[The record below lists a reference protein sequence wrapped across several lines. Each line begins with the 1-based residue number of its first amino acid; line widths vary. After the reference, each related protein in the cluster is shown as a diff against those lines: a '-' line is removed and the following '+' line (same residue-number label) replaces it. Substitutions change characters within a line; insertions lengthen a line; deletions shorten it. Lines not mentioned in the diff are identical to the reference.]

1 MDKRNEKLGIVT
13 PFHERAGELVA
24 NSAPSTMQINL
35 TRICN
40 LACKHCHLSCSPNKT
55 EDMDFETAKACVEVF
70 KREGFKVLD
79 LTGGAPEMSK
89 VFKYL
94 IEELRDYAENI
105 IVRTNLSIYLE
116 DGYDLEFLKDNRI
129 EIFASLPFY
138 EKSKTDRVRGEGV
151 YDSSIIILQKL
162 NQLGY
167 GTELPLN
174 LVYNPSGAILPGN
187 QEDLE
192 NIYRSKLKEDYGIVF
207 NNLFSIT
214 NMPIGRF
221 RNWLERSGNYE
232 RYMKKLESAFNDE
245 VVENLMCLDT
255 ISVDWDGSIYD
266 CDFNL
271 SLGFKCQGQLNIKE
285 IPEGFDFKRKV
296 MTADHCYGCTAGAGS
311 SWGGSLS

>member
-1 MDKRNEKLGIVT
+1 MEKRNEKLGIVT
-13 PFHERAGELVA
+13 PFYERAGELVA
-24 NSAPSTMQINL
+24 NSTPSTMQIDL

-40 LACKHCHLSCSPNKT
+40 LACKHCHLGCSPNKT

-138 EKSKTDRVRGEGV
+138 EKSKTDRARGEGV
-151 YDSSIIILQKL
+151 YDSSIIILQKS

-187 QEDLE
+187 QDELE

-207 NNLFSIT
+207 SNLFLIT

-245 VVENLMCLDT
+245 VVKNLMCLDT

-266 CDFNL
+266 RDPNL

-311 SWGGSLS
+311 S

>member
-1 MDKRNEKLGIVT
+1 MEKRNEKLGIVT

-24 NSAPSTMQINL
+24 NAAPSTMQINL

-55 EDMDFETAKACVEVF
+55 EDMDSETAKACVEVF

-192 NIYRSKLKEDYGIVF
+192 NVYRSKLKEDYGIVF

-221 RNWLERSGNYE
+221 KNWLERSGNFE

-311 SWGGSLS
+311 S